1 MRSLRPVIPR
11 FGESMLRNLGAVWYI
26 LGVFYAFK
34 IGRSQERIFVRHH
47 WTTDGVGEG
56 NARIARS
63 GRGWLQLDTI

>member
-1 MRSLRPVIPR
+1 
-11 FGESMLRNLGAVWYI
+11 MLQNSEAVWYI
-26 LGVFYAFK
+26 LGVSHAFK
-34 IGRSQERIFVRHH
+34 IGWPQQRILVRHH